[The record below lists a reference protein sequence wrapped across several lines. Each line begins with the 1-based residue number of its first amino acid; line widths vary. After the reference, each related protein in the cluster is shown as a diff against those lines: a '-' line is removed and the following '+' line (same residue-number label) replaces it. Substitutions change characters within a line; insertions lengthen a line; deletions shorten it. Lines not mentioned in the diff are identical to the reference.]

1 MKPLA
6 SVEELTKFRD
16 KIRDRLSGQE
26 RKIQVKVHLGT
37 CGISS
42 GANKVLEAFQ
52 REVKDRKLPDVT
64 VLKAACIGL
73 CDREPVVT
81 VVHPS
86 DGKTTYYDLT
96 DDKVP
101 NVVEQHLV
109 RSKVVEEWKLNTDD
123 PLIKLQEIRIM
134 HNQDLNPMNI
144 EEYIARDGYQA
155 LAKALTKMKPEEVI
169 EEIGRAALRGRGG
182 AGFPTSTKWSF
193 VRSAP
198 GDEKYV
204 VCNGDE
210 GDPGAYM
217 NRAVLEGNPH
227 SIIEGMAIG
236 AYAIG
241 NVRQGYAYVRAE
253 YPLAIETLNHA
264 ITQAREYGLLGKNIL
279 GTGFQFDLDIFPG
292 AGAFVCGEET
302 ALLISIEGKRGN
314 PRQRPPFPANK
325 GLFGRPTTLNNV
337 ETWSNIPQIIW
348 KGAEWFG
355 SVGTER
361 SKGTKTLCLVGK
373 VNNTGLVEVPLG
385 TSLGKIVFDIGGG
398 IPQGKKYK
406 AVQIGG
412 PSGGVIPIEHLNTP
426 VDYEA
431 VTALGAIM
439 GSGGLVV
446 MDEDSCMVNDVAKFF
461 LQFTRDESCGKCTP
475 CRAGIPKMLELLTK
489 ITDGK
494 GTMEDLTTLEEL
506 AEMVG
511 SASICGLGQTAPNP
525 VLTTLRHF
533 RQEYEAHIID
543 KKCPAAVCQALLK
556 APCQHTCPVGLDVPG
571 YVALI
576 KEGKFEQAYRL
587 IMQRLPFPF
596 SVGRVC
602 NHPCESKCRRGQI
615 DDPVAIRHLKRAA
628 TDYAFEHG
636 LEYIPKIKERKK
648 EKVAIIG
655 AGPAGLSAAWDLAQ
669 EGYQVTVLEA
679 LPVAGGMLAVG
690 IPEYRLPKQIL
701 KREIETVEKLGV
713 DIRLNNR
720 VDDVESLLK
729 AGYQAV
735 FIATGAHKGDKMKIP
750 GEELKE
756 VYDAIDFL
764 REISLGKDIKVGQ
777 KVAVVGGGNSAVD
790 AARVAL
796 RKGAKEVH
804 ILYRR
809 EKKDMPAIVEEIA
822 SAEEEGI
829 QIHCLTAPTKVL
841 GKDGKVAGLECVR
854 MELKE
859 FDTSG
864 RKTPYPKEGSE
875 YKMDF
880 DTLIEATGQRP
891 DTSFLKGDGIG
902 TARGG
907 TIVADPRTLATG
919 RKGVFAGGDA
929 VTGAATVIE
938 AIATGQRAA
947 CSIKRFLRGEELSPL
962 VERNGYEPIAVPSV
976 MPTEE
981 ELKERHRI
989 KIAEIATADK
999 KASFKEVV
1007 LPYSVKEAREEASRC
1022 LRCDLEVG
1030 E

>member
-6 SVEELTKFRD
+6 SVEELTKLRD
-16 KIRDRLSGQE
+16 QIRKKLATRE
-26 RKIQVKVHLGT
+26 KKIQVKVHLGT

-42 GANKVLEAFQ
+42 GANKVLDAFQ
-52 REVKDRKLPDVT
+52 REVEARKLSDVT

-81 VVHPS
+81 VIHPKK
-86 DGKTTYYDLT
+86 GRTTYYDLSE
-96 DDKVP
+96 DKVP
-101 NVVEQHLV
+101 NVIEQHLV
-109 RSKVVEEWKLNTDD
+109 GAKAVEEWTLDPND
-123 PLIKLQEIRIM
+123 PLLKLQEIRIM
-134 HNQDLNPMNI
+134 HNQDLDPMNI
-144 EEYIARDGYQA
+144 DEYIARDGYQA
-155 LAKALTKMKPEEVI
+155 LAKILSGMKPDDVI
-169 EEIGRAALRGRGG
+169 EEVKKSGLRGRGG
-182 AGFPTSTKWSF
+182 AGFPTATKWGL
-193 VRSAP
+193 VRSAQ
-198 GDEKYV
+198 GNEKFV

-241 NVRQGYAYVRAE
+241 NVRQGYAYIRAE
-253 YPLAIETLNHA
+253 YPLAIETLSHA
-264 ITQAREYGLLGKNIL
+264 IAQAREYGLLGKNIL
-279 GTGFQFDLDIFPG
+279 GTDFEFSLDIFPG

-325 GLFGRPTTLNNV
+325 GLFDKPTTLNNV
-337 ETWSNIPQIIW
+337 ETWSNVPQIIL
-348 KGAEWFG
+348 KGADWFA

-398 IPQGKKYK
+398 IPNGKQYK

-412 PSGGVIPIEHLNTP
+412 PSGGVIPIGHLNTP

-446 MDEDSCMVNDVAKFF
+446 MDEDNCMVDIAKYF
-461 LQFTRDESCGKCTP
+461 LQFTKEESCGKCTP

-489 ITDGK
+489 ITEGK
-494 GTMEDLTTLEEL
+494 GTMEDLDILSEL
-506 AEMVG
+506 TEMIA

-525 VLTTLRHF
+525 VLSTLRHF
-533 RQEYEAHIID
+533 REEYEAHIID
-543 KKCPAAVCQALLK
+543 KKCPAVVCQALFR

-576 KEGKFEQAYRL
+576 KEGEFEESYRL
-587 IMQRLPFPF
+587 IMQRLPFPL

-602 NHPCESKCRRGQI
+602 NHPCEGKCRRSQI
-615 DDPVAIRHLKRAA
+615 DDQIAIRHLKRFAA
-628 TDYAFEHG
+628 DYAFEHG
-636 LEYIPKIKERKK
+636 FEYTPKVKDKK
-648 EKVAIIG
+648 AEKIAIIG

-669 EGYQVTVLEA
+669 EGYQVTVFEA

-690 IPEYRLPKQIL
+690 IPEYRLPKDIL
-701 KREIETVEKLGV
+701 KKEIKGVEKLGV
-713 DIRLNNR
+713 DIKLNTR

-729 AGYQAV
+729 GNKYQAV
-735 FIATGAHKGDKMKIP
+735 FIATGAHNGDKMKIP
-750 GEELKE
+750 GEDLKGVFE
-756 VYDAIDFL
+756 AIDFL
-764 REISLGKDIKVGQ
+764 RESSLGKDIKVGQ
-777 KVAVVGGGNSAVD
+777 KVAVVGGGNSAID

-809 EKKDMPAIVEEIA
+809 EKKDMPAIVEEIEA
-822 SAEEEGI
+822 AEEEGI
-829 QIHCLTAPTKVL
+829 KIHCLTAPTKIL
-841 GKDGKVAGLECVR
+841 GNNGKVSGVECIR

-864 RKTPYPKEGSE
+864 RKTPYAIKVSE
-875 YKMDF
+875 YTMNV

-902 TARGG
+902 VAKGG
-907 TIVADPRTLATG
+907 TIVADPRTLATNH
-919 RKGVFAGGDA
+919 KGVFAGGDA

-938 AIATGQRAA
+938 AIAAGQRAA
-947 CSIKRFLRGEELSPL
+947 SSIKRYLRGEALSPL
-962 VERNGYEPIAVPSV
+962 VGRNGYEPITIPSV
-976 MPTEE
+976 PPTEE
-981 ELKERHRI
+981 ETKERPRVA
-989 KIAEIATADK
+989 IAEIRSADRK
-999 KASFKEVV
+999 DSFKEAV
-1007 LPYSVKEAREEASRC
+1007 LPYSPKEARNEASRC
-1022 LRCDLEVG
+1022 LRCDLE
-1030 E
+1030 